1 MTRRAR
7 AARGSSSRLGA
18 AVGAAALAYAGE
30 RALRRAVADRPRW
43 VRSNFRGRVVHLS
56 AGPAVAGAA
65 LTAAALT
72 PAAGGALLAG
82 GTAAVLGLYDDLY
95 GDTHARGLRGH
106 LKALRERRMTTGLVK
121 LGGLAAAGFLA
132 GRRHRGRTP
141 AAVVDAALIAG
152 AANLV
157 NLFDL
162 RPGRALKVAGT
173 VAGLLAPLPG
183 APGAVALATAG
194 AAVATL
200 PADLDEQV
208 MIGDCG
214 ANAVGA
220 LVGWSLATGLGRLG
234 RAAALTGI
242 VGLTLASERVS
253 FTAVIEASPRLR
265 AWDEW
270 GRR

>member
-1 MTRRAR
+1 VTRRAPAAR
-7 AARGSSSRLGA
+7 AARVRAALGA
-18 AVGAAALAYAGE
+18 GALAFVGE
-30 RALRRAVADRPRW
+30 RALRRAVAGRPRW
-43 VRSNFRGRVVHLS
+43 VRSNFRGRAVHLS

-65 LTAAALT
+65 IAGAALA
-72 PAAGGALLAG
+72 PAAGAAVLAG
-82 GTAAVLGLYDDLY
+82 GAAAALGLYDDLY

-106 LKALRERRMTTGLVK
+106 LKALRERRLTTGLVK
-121 LGGLAAAGFLA
+121 LAGLALAGFVA
-132 GRRHRGRTP
+132 GRRRRGRTP
-141 AAVVDAALIAG
+141 AALIDAALIAG
-152 AANLV
+152 TANLV

-173 VAGLLAPLPG
+173 AAVLLAPLPG

-194 AAVATL
+194 AAAATL
-200 PADLDEQV
+200 PADLGEQV

-220 LVGWSLATGLGRLG
+220 LVGWSLATGLGRTG
-234 RAAALTGI
+234 RAAALAGI
-242 VGLTLASERVS
+242 VALTLASERVS